1 VIKKIVSE
9 VLKEIIKDIW
19 GIKEISFE
27 VEKPKKENYGDLS
40 TNLAFVLKGE
50 LNLSPLEI
58 AKTVEKRLREKSF
71 LFSHIDV
78 VSPGFINFWISK
90 DYYIENLRKIL
101 KLKDKYA
108 SKNIGQGKK
117 VIIEFVSANP
127 TGPLHIG
134 HGRGAAYGDSLA
146 RILSFTGYKVLK
158 EYYINDKG
166 TQMDILGAS
175 VYLRAKELKGEKIVF
190 PENYYKGRYIYDIAR
205 EVLKIYP
212 HLLSIDKNKAIE
224 ICRDLAIK
232 IILEDIKNDLE
243 KFRVFYD
250 NWYSERSLY
259 ENKKVEKVLNILR
272 GKNLIYEKDGA
283 LWFKSTFFGDE
294 KDRVIIKSTGETTYF
309 AGDIVYHYEK
319 FIERNFDLAINIWG
333 ADHHGYINRL
343 KAALESLEINSE
355 RLRVILIQMV
365 NLIENGE
372 RKSMSTRQGEFVELK
387 ELINEVGVDASRF
400 IFLSRSAD
408 APLDFDVELAKKRS
422 QENPVYYVQYAHAR
436 ICSIFEKAAKLGI
449 TNINWDKINLEKL
462 EQKEEIELLKK
473 LEEFQEIVEFASDF
487 LAPYKITYYL
497 LELAKQFHEYYS
509 KYRILSD
516 DLPLTYARLS
526 LCLGCKIVLKIGLE
540 LLGVSAPEKM

>member
-1 VIKKIVSE
+1 MIKKIVSE

>member
-1 VIKKIVSE
+1 MIKKIVSE

-50 LNLSPLEI
+50 LNLSSLEI